1 MEFGV
6 LGPVRASDGRGPVA
20 LKGPV
25 HRAVLAR
32 LLAARGRVVP
42 LDRLIADL
50 WEGDPPRNAV
60 GAVRTFIAD
69 LRRALEPDRPPRAP
83 ARLLVTVPPGYALRA
98 QARDVDARRFE
109 AAADEAGDLLAPG
122 ADGAERALALL
133 DGALRLWRG
142 PAYAEFADR
151 EWARGEAARLEG
163 RRVIAVE
170 LRARAALEL
179 GRAEEAV
186 PALQQ
191 HTAEHPHRE
200 DGWRL
205 LALGLYR
212 TAGQG
217 EALAALRRART
228 SLADGLGLDPGPRLR
243 RLEADILAQDPAL
256 LPAPGEERRAASS
269 EPSPAPAGAAERP
282 ETAGAAGAEPAAE
295 AERHAPELFGRDREL
310 RRLEEAARRA
320 RNRNRLVPVL
330 VSGEAGAGKTA
341 LAEALAARL
350 TARDWAAAFG
360 PNPENTGVPP
370 AWPWFRILDALP
382 GEGTAATGAE
392 ERAGGAAPEDAAGRP
407 GAHAPGGPPA
417 PQTGGGLRPA
427 GRDGGGEGAEHS
439 ARCHPPE
446 APGME
451 RAGAAG
457 SAPEA
462 ADRQVPDAGGGAVG
476 QAGSRGAGPGGSERA
491 ASPGRAG
498 EGDRRTE
505 GEGLQRDPATAPAGL
520 GSPVPG
526 KAGSPFRLGRAVA
539 ARLAAA
545 AARRPVLV
553 VLDDL
558 QWAGEETLEA
568 LTALVEEAPPGPVL
582 LLAAHRS
589 TGIPAALTAA
599 LGRLARAE
607 PVRVHLGGLPAG
619 AVADLVRA
627 EAGPDAGPEQ
637 VRAVAR
643 RSGGNP
649 FFAGE
654 LARLLGEAGPD
665 ALAAVPAGVRDV
677 VRHRM
682 AALPEEVRA
691 VLARAAVIGREVDI
705 DLLADLVG
713 EEPALRA
720 AEDAGR
726 AGFAVEDGPDRFR
739 FAHDLVREA
748 LYEDVSPLRRARLH
762 LQTGEALER
771 LRPGDPAA
779 LAHHFLRAAGRDAA
793 PRAARYARAAAEQ
806 AERRFAPHEAAR
818 LWRGAEQALER
829 SDGPARERLEA
840 AMGAARALAVTGGL
854 ERARAQRGR
863 AVAAAERIG
872 DPMLTAEVVGAF
884 EVPANWPR
892 NDDEELS
899 RQVVEAAERSAAALP
914 EGERAARS
922 RLLSAVAMES
932 RGTAGGRGRDNA
944 REAAREAEEL
954 ARACGDPGL
963 LALAL
968 NGRFM
973 QSFHR
978 AGLAAE
984 RARIGE
990 ELMDLAARRGG
1001 GLVPFEVLGRL
1012 VLVQACSARA
1022 DFAPADEH
1030 AAAVDRLAAEHGLPL
1045 AGVFTDW
1052 YRLLRLAVAGR
1063 TQEAE
1068 AGYRTASARLAGSG
1082 MAGVERGLLPLAL
1095 LCLRLQTGGA
1105 GAASVDPAEDW
1116 GPYRAWVEP
1125 LAELGR
1131 GDREAARARLRSLP
1145 ERPPADLLLEAL
1157 TCLEA
1162 LAAIELGERAVMERA
1177 YARLL
1182 PAEEEVAGAG
1192 TGMLTLRPV
1201 AHYLGDLATA
1211 LGDEDRAVDHYRQAM
1226 ATAERAGA
1234 QHWEEA
1240 AEQASPGCGAPRG

>member
-6 LGPVRASDGRGPVA
+6 LGPVRASDGGAPVA

-50 WEGDPPRNAV
+50 WEGDPPRNAT
-60 GAVRTFIAD
+60 GAVRTFVAD

-109 AAADEAGDLLAPG
+109 SAVDEARGLLAPG
-122 ADGAERALALL
+122 ADGAERAFALL

-151 EWARGEAARLEG
+151 DWARGEAARLEG
-163 RRVIAVE
+163 RRLIAVE

-186 PALQQ
+186 PVLQQ

-205 LALGLYR
+205 LALALYR

-217 EALAALRRART
+217 EALAALRRARA

-256 LPAPGEERRAASS
+256 LPGAGPGEERRTESAESPEAPS
-269 EPSPAPAGAAERP
+269 EAPP
-282 ETAGAAGAEPAAE
+282 EPVGAAGSDEAAE
-295 AERHAPELFGRDREL
+295 ASAAGPGTDAPALYGRDREL

-320 RNRNRLVPVL
+320 RDRNRLVPVL

-341 LAEALAARL
+341 LTEALAARL
-350 TARDWAAAFG
+350 ADRGWASAFG
-360 PNPENTGVPP
+360 PSPENTGVPP
-370 AWPWFRILDALP
+370 AWPWSRILAALP
-382 GEGTAATGAE
+382 GPSHGDLDAVAVSTPRSSPWESAVGGDP
-392 ERAGGAAPEDAAGRP
+392 GGNGAA
-407 GAHAPGGPPA
+407 
-417 PQTGGGLRPA
+417 Q
-427 GRDGGGEGAEHS
+427 EGARRES
-439 ARCHPPE
+439 A
-446 APGME
+446 A
-451 RAGAAG
+451 
-457 SAPEA
+457 
-462 ADRQVPDAGGGAVG
+462 
-476 QAGSRGAGPGGSERA
+476 
-491 ASPGRAG
+491 
-498 EGDRRTE
+498 
-505 GEGLQRDPATAPAGL
+505 APAGL
-520 GSPVPG
+520 GGPVPG
-526 KAGSPFRLGRAVA
+526 AAGSPFRLGRAVA
-539 ARLAAA
+539 ARLAEA

-568 LTALVEEAPPGPVL
+568 LTALVEDPPPGPVL

-607 PVRVHLGGLPAG
+607 PVRVHLGGLSEG

-627 EAGPDAGPEQ
+627 EAGADAGPEQ

-654 LARLLGEAGPD
+654 LARLLGEAGPG

-691 VLARAAVIGREVDI
+691 VLGRAAVIGREVDI
-705 DLLADLVG
+705 DLLAALAG

-720 AEDAGR
+720 AEDAAR
-726 AGFAVEDGPDRFR
+726 AGFAVEEGPDRFR

-748 LYEDVSPLRRARLH
+748 LYEDISAVRRARLH
-762 LQTGEALER
+762 LRAGEALER

-818 LWRGAEQALER
+818 LWQGAEQALER
-829 SDGPARERLEA
+829 SDGPARDRLEA
-840 AMGAARALAVTGGL
+840 AMGAVRALAVTGDL

-863 AVAAAERIG
+863 AIAAAERIG
-872 DPMLTAEVVGAF
+872 DPRLTAEVVGAF

-899 RQVVEAAERSAAALP
+899 RQVVAAAERSAAALP

-922 RLLSAVAMES
+922 RLLSAIAMES
-932 RGTAGGRGRDNA
+932 RGTAGGGGRDA
-944 REAAREAEEL
+944 ARDRGAVREAAREAERL

-978 AGLAAE
+978 AGLAPE

-990 ELMDLAARRGG
+990 ELVDLAARSDG

-1012 VLVQACSARA
+1012 VLVQSRSARA
-1022 DFAPADEH
+1022 DFAAADEH
-1030 AAAVDRLAAEHGLPL
+1030 AAAADRLAAEHGLPL
-1045 AGVFTDW
+1045 VGVFTDW
-1052 YRLLRLAVAGR
+1052 YWVLRLAVAGR
-1063 TQEAE
+1063 AGEAE
-1068 AGYRTASARLAGSG
+1068 AGYRAASARLAGSG
-1082 MAGVERGLLPLAL
+1082 MTGVEKGLLPLAL

-1105 GAASVDPAEDW
+1105 GAASVDLAEDW

-1131 GDREAARARLRSLP
+1131 GEREAARGRLRSLP
-1145 ERPPADLLLEAL
+1145 EQPPADLLLEAL

-1162 LAAIELGERAVMERA
+1162 VVAVELGERAVMERA

-1182 PAEEEVAGAG
+1182 PAAEELAGAG
-1192 TGMLTLRPV
+1192 TGMLSLRPV
-1201 AHYLGDLATA
+1201 AYYLGDLAAA
-1211 LGDEDRAVDHYRQAM
+1211 LGDTERAADHYRQAR
-1226 ATAERAGA
+1226 ALGEQAGA
-1234 QHWEEA
+1234 QHWEKA
-1240 AEQASPGCGAPRG
+1240 AEQASPRRGAS

>member
-6 LGPVRASDGRGPVA
+6 LGPVRAADGRGPVA

-32 LLAARGRVVP
+32 LLAARGRMVP

-50 WEGDPPRNAV
+50 WEGDPPRNATS
-60 GAVRTFIAD
+60 AVRTFIAD

-98 QARDVDARRFE
+98 EARDVDARRFE
-109 AAADEAGDLLAPG
+109 AAVDEARDLLAPG
-122 ADGAERALALL
+122 AGGAERALPLL

-151 EWARGEAARLEG
+151 DWARGEAARLEG
-163 RRVIAVE
+163 RRLIAVE
-170 LRARAALEL
+170 LRARTALEL

-205 LALGLYR
+205 LALALYR

-217 EALAALRRART
+217 EALAALRRARET
-228 SLADGLGLDPGPRLR
+228 LADGLGLDPGPRLR
-243 RLEADILAQDPAL
+243 RLEADVLAQDPAL
-256 LPAPGEERRAASS
+256 LPAPGEGR
-269 EPSPAPAGAAERP
+269 EPSPAHPAVPQPGP
-282 ETAGAAGAEPAAE
+282 DVPV
-295 AERHAPELFGRDREL
+295 LFGRDREL
-310 RRLEEAARRA
+310 RRLEETARRA
-320 RNRNRLVPVL
+320 RDRHRFVPVL

-341 LAEALAARL
+341 LTEALAARL
-350 TARDWAAAFG
+350 SGRGWAAAFG
-360 PNPENTGVPP
+360 PSPENTGVPP
-370 AWPWFRILDALP
+370 AWPWSRILDALDGGRSGSP
-382 GEGTAATGAE
+382 GEDGRTAGSPPAERPLSGTDPAGEEGGTARGAE
-392 ERAGGAAPEDAAGRP
+392 AAGGAGRAHIGDSAHAELRRP
-407 GAHAPGGPPA
+407 GRA
-417 PQTGGGLRPA
+417 LRS
-427 GRDGGGEGAEHS
+427 GRRGHAEH
-439 ARCHPPE
+439 
-446 APGME
+446 G
-451 RAGAAG
+451 AGVTG
-457 SAPEA
+457 QGVRRNPEA
-462 ADRQVPDAGGGAVG
+462 ASA
-476 QAGSRGAGPGGSERA
+476 
-491 ASPGRAG
+491 
-498 EGDRRTE
+498 
-505 GEGLQRDPATAPAGL
+505 APAGF
-520 GSPVPG
+520 
-526 KAGSPFRLGRAVA
+526 AGQAADTAASSPFRLGRLVA
-539 ARLAAA
+539 DRLAEA

-568 LTALVEEAPPGPVL
+568 LTALAADPPPAPVL

-607 PVRVHLGGLPAG
+607 PVRVQLGGLPED

-627 EAGPDAGPEQ
+627 AAGAGAGPEE

-654 LARLLGEAGPD
+654 LARLLGEAGPG

-677 VRHRM
+677 VRHRL
-682 AALPEEVRA
+682 AALPEETRA
-691 VLARAAVIGREVDI
+691 VLTRAAVIGREADI
-705 DLLADLVG
+705 DLLAALVG

-720 AEDAGR
+720 AEDAAR
-726 AGFAVEDGPDRFR
+726 TGFAVEEGPDRFR
-739 FAHDLVREA
+739 FAHALVREA
-748 LYEDVSPLRRARLH
+748 LYEDLSRLRRARLH
-762 LQTGEALER
+762 LQVGEALER
-771 LRPGDPAA
+771 LRPGDAAA

-818 LWRGAEQALER
+818 LWQGAERALER
-829 SDGPARERLEA
+829 SDGPARDRLEA
-840 AMGAARALAVTGGL
+840 AMGAVRALAVTGDL
-854 ERARAQRGR
+854 ERARALRGR

-872 DPMLTAEVVGAF
+872 DPRLTAEVVGAF

-914 EGERAARS
+914 EEERAARS

-932 RGTAGGRGRDNA
+932 RGTAGGRGRDTA
-944 REAAREAEEL
+944 RRAAGEAEEL
-954 ARACGDPGL
+954 ARGCGDPGL

-973 QSFHR
+973 QTFHR
-978 AGLAAE
+978 AGLAPE

-990 ELMDLAARRGG
+990 ELVDLAARHD

-1012 VLVQACSARA
+1012 ILLQACSARA
-1022 DFAPADEH
+1022 DFASADAH
-1030 AAAVDRLAAEHGLPL
+1030 AEAADRSAAEHGLPL
-1045 AGVFTDW
+1045 VGVFTDW
-1052 YRLLRLAVAGR
+1052 YRVLRLAVAGR
-1063 TQEAE
+1063 VGEAE
-1068 AGYRTASARLAGSG
+1068 AGYRAASARLAGSG
-1082 MAGVERGLLPLAL
+1082 MTGVEKGLLPLAL
-1095 LCLRLQTGGA
+1095 LCLRLQTGGV
-1105 GAASVDPAEDW
+1105 GAAAVDPGEDW

-1145 ERPPADLLLEAL
+1145 QEPPADLLLEAL

-1162 LAAIELGERAVMERA
+1162 IAATEAGERAVMERA
-1177 YARLL
+1177 YDRLL
-1182 PAEEEVAGAG
+1182 PAAEELAGAG
-1192 TGMLTLRPV
+1192 TGMLALRPV
-1201 AHYLGDLATA
+1201 AYYLGELASA
-1211 LGDEDRAVDHYRQAM
+1211 LGDGERAADHYRQAKE
-1226 ATAERAGA
+1226 TAERAGA
-1234 QHWEEA
+1234 RQWEDA
-1240 AEQASPGCGAPRG
+1240 AERALAQVG